1 MLTLLPSNES
11 STWTRPALVVNRIR
25 LPSLLNFIT
34 WGSESSVPTEKV
46 AKGSYGHNSK
56 LEELNTKA
64 QQHIQSQ
71 LPFQIFEYHTSL
83 FDHQRQQQIPCPGHH
98 MKLQASFAHAVRPEK
113 TWHDFASHQQKIVIQ
128 LMPTNA
134 QWSLL
139 IQIVGCLGHRQDS
152 KVIRGLENTVKIGY
166 LI

>member
-1 MLTLLPSNES
+1 
-11 STWTRPALVVNRIR
+11 
-25 LPSLLNFIT
+25 
-34 WGSESSVPTEKV
+34 
-46 AKGSYGHNSK
+46 
-56 LEELNTKA
+56 
-64 QQHIQSQ
+64 
-71 LPFQIFEYHTSL
+71 
-83 FDHQRQQQIPCPGHH
+83 

-139 IQIVGCLGHRQDS
+139 IQIVACLGHRQDS